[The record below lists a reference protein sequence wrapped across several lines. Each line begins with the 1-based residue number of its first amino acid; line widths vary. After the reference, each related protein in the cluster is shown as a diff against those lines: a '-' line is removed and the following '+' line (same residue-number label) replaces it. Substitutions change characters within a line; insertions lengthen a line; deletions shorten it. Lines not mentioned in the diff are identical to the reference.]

1 MKWAGVNVTLPN
13 LLNFLQAGELK
24 PHLMSE
30 EVPADWDKEPVK
42 VTKLSIF
49 ICER

>member
-1 MKWAGVNVTLPN
+1 M
-13 LLNFLQAGELK
+13 LQAGELK

-42 VTKLSIF
+42 VKIDQK
-49 ICER
+49 IQA